1 MTDEDE
7 QRAADPEE
15 MLGEVDLLRGD
26 ADWVDETVDA
36 ENVEV
41 DADEAAGSVSVTVDG
56 ETTEYDVADLPFDPP
71 WKHREEEFSPRMQA
85 RLGASREL
93 NALRE
98 RFGMY
103 DLVEERTVNE
113 PELYEGGLEIVEEYG
128 MLADAGAIVRDEDGR
143 VLLIRHA
150 EADGWGHPS
159 GMYEGE
165 SSLVETA
172 EREVRE
178 STGVEATVTGFRY
191 VREKHI
197 VRDVEREVEP
207 GDLLPPSYPMVT
219 VIFTAE
225 GSGDASAAD
234 ADEVLEARWFD
245 EPPADVNPFTAELLD
260 G

>member
-7 QRAADPEE
+7 QRPVDAEE
-15 MLGEVDLLRGD
+15 LLGDVDLLRGD
-26 ADWVDETVDA
+26 ADWIDETVDA
-36 ENVEV
+36 DDVEV
-41 DADEAAGSVSVTVDG
+41 AADEAAGTVSITVEG
-56 ETTEYDVADLPFDPP
+56 ETTEYDAADLPFDPP
-71 WKHREEEFSPRMQA
+71 WKHREDEFTPRMQA

-113 PELYEGGLEIVEEYG
+113 PELYEGGLELVEEYG
-128 MLADAGAIVRDEDGR
+128 MLADAGAIVRDESGR
-143 VLLIRHA
+143 VLLVRYP
-150 EADGWGHPS
+150 EVDGWGHPS
-159 GMYEGE
+159 GMYRGE

-178 STGVEATVTGFRY
+178 STGVEITVTGFRY

-197 VRDVEREVEP
+197 VREVEREVDP

-219 VIFTAE
+219 VIFAAE
-225 GSGDASAAD
+225 GSGDASAAG
-234 ADEVLEARWFD
+234 DEVIDAQWFD
-245 EPPADVNPFTAELLD
+245 ELPDDLHPFTAELLD